1 MTTYAS
7 YLVGKLKNIHML
19 FKKLV
24 STQPRIV
31 KGDLVLCSAYEV
43 FYVFFLGHV
52 LSNQNTL
59 SNLEDR
65 TAGEA

>member
-7 YLVGKLKNIHML
+7 YLVGQLKNIYML
-19 FKKLV
+19 FQKLV
-24 STQPRIV
+24 NTQPRIKMTLFFV
-31 KGDLVLCSAYEV
+31 QLTKS
-43 FYVFFLGHV
+43 FMFFFLGHV

-59 SNLEDR
+59 SNVEDR